1 MVSHSREQHNNYYRN
16 VLIHIII
23 LIKSCENFCLHNV
36 LKRSHS
42 MTCLP
47 ENVCKFFCLTT
58 FVASVSMM
66 LVFVSF
72 HLSSR
77 QIDKNK

>member
-1 MVSHSREQHNNYYRN
+1 MVSHSREQHNNYYRK
-16 VLIHIII
+16 
-23 LIKSCENFCLHNV
+23 IKSRENFCLHNV
-36 LKRSHS
+36 LKSSHS

-77 QIDKNK
+77 KIDKKK